1 MRLPDPL
8 GHPLIQR
15 LDHIRDIPAPHGLCG
30 PGNLKALPLENI
42 FQPIEWQVIGELAGH
57 DESQKPWAGKAFLDC
72 CFCFGGYF
80 DLRVLAGTFATGRS
94 EEHTSELQSLTN
106 LVCRLLL

>member
-42 FQPIEWQVIGELAGH
+42 FQPIEWQVIGELAG
-57 DESQKPWAGKAFLDC
+57 
-72 CFCFGGYF
+72 
-80 DLRVLAGTFATGRS
+80 RS
-94 EEHTSELQSLTN
+94 EEHTSELQSHSD
-106 LVCRLLL
+106 LVCRLLLEKKNRKRNLHRSPKTRDQDRTKE

>member
-1 MRLPDPL
+1 
-8 GHPLIQR
+8 
-15 LDHIRDIPAPHGLCG
+15 LCG

-72 CFCFGGYF
+72 CLCFGGYF
-80 DLRVLAGTFATGRS
+80 DLRVLAGTFATGARILFAYMLETFEMS
-94 EEHTSELQSLTN
+94 GMYSICSSSRCESLCALHRNRAAVSALNSYT
-106 LVCRLLL
+106 